1 MTQDAIVTKL
11 LPNAMA
17 EVVVTRST
25 ACGSN
30 CGSCESCIFQSELK
44 AVAKNRI
51 NARPGQRVVI
61 ESRTSRV
68 FSAAIMVYAMPMA
81 LFVLGFVVAT
91 VLGASEGLAIL
102 VSFLA
107 LILAAV
113 ILVWQQRRQS
123 ADRQIQFE
131 IIS

>member
-1 MTQDAIVTKL
+1 MI
-11 LPNAMA
+11 
-17 EVVVTRST
+17 
-25 ACGSN
+25 
-30 CGSCESCIFQSELK
+30 
-44 AVAKNRI
+44 
-51 NARPGQRVVI
+51 
-61 ESRTSRV
+61 
-68 FSAAIMVYAMPMA
+68 
-81 LFVLGFVVAT
+81 AT

-113 ILVWQQRRQS
+113 ILVRQQRRQS

>member
-1 MTQDAIVTKL
+1 
-11 LPNAMA
+11 MA

-61 ESRTSRV
+61 ESRTSKV
-68 FSAAIMVYAMPMA
+68 FSAAVLVYVMPMV
-81 LFVLGFVVAT
+81 LFVLGFVIAT

-102 VSFLA
+102 VSFLG
-107 LILAAV
+107 LILSAV
-113 ILVWQQRRQS
+113 ILVQQQRRQS